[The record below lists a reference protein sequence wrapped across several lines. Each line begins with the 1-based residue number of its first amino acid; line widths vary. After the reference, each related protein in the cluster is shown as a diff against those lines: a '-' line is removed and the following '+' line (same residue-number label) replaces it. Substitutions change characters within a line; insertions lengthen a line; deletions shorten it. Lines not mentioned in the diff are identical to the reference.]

1 MQIFFIKLSADV
13 KFLLNLFETKY
24 HFNITKS
31 SNSKQL
37 IFLWLE
43 QQIILVSVSFQSF
56 SSQVQLLLGT

>member
-31 SNSKQL
+31 SNTKQL
-37 IFLWLE
+37 IFAGWVTKENSCRVIFQCFLG
-43 QQIILVSVSFQSF
+43 QHIIC
-56 SSQVQLLLGT
+56 

>member
-37 IFLWLE
+37 IFCGL
-43 QQIILVSVSFQSF
+43 SNK
-56 SSQVQLLLGT
+56 

>member
-1 MQIFFIKLSADV
+1 MQIFFFIKLSADV

-37 IFLWLE
+37 IFCGL
-43 QQIILVSVSFQSF
+43 SNK
-56 SSQVQLLLGT
+56 